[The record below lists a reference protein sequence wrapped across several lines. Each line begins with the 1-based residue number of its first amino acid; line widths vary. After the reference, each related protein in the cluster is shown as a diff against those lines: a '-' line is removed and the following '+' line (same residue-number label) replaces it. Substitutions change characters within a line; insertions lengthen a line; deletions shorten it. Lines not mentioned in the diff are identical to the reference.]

1 MKKKLLTD
9 KAKEIIAE
17 LSSNYDE
24 IPLIHPTKNSWSI
37 ADLFIR
43 QWLNNMSDGFDMVR
57 VKEMYRMLCDN
68 KHVLIDNNLVSRDAQ
83 NNSGFPL
90 WKDYD
95 FDKFNE
101 QFTR

>member
-9 KAKEIIAE
+9 KAKGIIAE
-17 LSSNYDE
+17 LDSNYDE

-43 QWLNNMSDGFDMVR
+43 QWLNNMSDGFNMVR

-68 KHVLIDNNLVSRDAQ
+68 KHVLIDNNLVSRDGQ
-83 NNSGFPL
+83 NNSGYPL
-90 WKDYD
+90 WENYD

-101 QFTR
+101 

>member
-101 QFTR
+101 

>member
-1 MKKKLLTD
+1 MKKTLLTD

-24 IPLIHPTKNSWSI
+24 KPAIHPTEDSWSI

-57 VKEMYRMLCDN
+57 VEEMYRMLCDN
-68 KHVLIDNNLVSRDAQ
+68 KQVLIDNNLVSRDAQ

-101 QFTR
+101 

>member
-90 WKDYD
+90 WEDYD

-101 QFTR
+101 